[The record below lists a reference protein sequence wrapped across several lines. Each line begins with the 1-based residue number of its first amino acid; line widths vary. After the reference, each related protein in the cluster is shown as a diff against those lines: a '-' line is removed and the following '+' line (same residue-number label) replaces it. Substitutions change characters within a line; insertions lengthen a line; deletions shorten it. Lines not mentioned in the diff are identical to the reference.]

1 MTKEATADQQPSQPV
16 AVLSSEELGPRCRS
30 ETGDVMLCANA
41 ACGWLGRCVTAEP
54 MEPGEERDCQH
65 GQLARACDRC
75 ADAREIAELRA
86 ALLDARDCR
95 TCRNFTTR
103 SGGCVSVLRC
113 VDGSG
118 YKRQGRFQYWEAAP
132 VEPAP
137 F

>member
-1 MTKEATADQQPSQPV
+1 MTTMNNEDPADPSVHEQHQAPM
-16 AVLSSEELGPRCRS
+16 PCPF
-30 ETGDVMLCANA
+30 
-41 ACGWLGRCVTAEP
+41 CG
-54 MEPGEERDCQH
+54 H

-132 VEPAP
+132 AKPAP

>member
-1 MTKEATADQQPSQPV
+1 MGKETDAGCGSVAAPV
-16 AVLSSEELGPRCRS
+16 ERHVRPHGCACDFRTYMV
-30 ETGDVMLCANA
+30 GDGCA
-41 ACGWLGRCVTAEP
+41 ACDPEKALEFL
-54 MEPGEERDCQH
+54 RDTVDDQ
-65 GQLARACDRC
+65 ADEIDR
-75 ADAREIAELRA
+75 LRA

-118 YKRQGRFQYWEAAP
+118 YQRQGQFQYWEAAP
-132 VEPAP
+132 LDPAP

>member
-1 MTKEATADQQPSQPV
+1 MRDEV
-16 AVLSSEELGPRCRS
+16 AGPDGSALSEGLGPQCRS

-54 MEPGEERDCQH
+54 MEPGEERDCRH
-65 GQLARACDRC
+65 GQIARACDRC
-75 ADAREIAELRA
+75 ADAREIADLRA
-86 ALLDARDCR
+86 ALLGARDCR

-132 VEPAP
+132 AKPAP

>member
-1 MTKEATADQQPSQPV
+1 MAAMEDSMTTDATPAKVRLTDG
-16 AVLSSEELGPRCRS
+16 LGP
-30 ETGDVMLCANA
+30 D
-41 ACGWLGRCVTAEP
+41 P
-54 MEPGEERDCQH
+54 QRDCLH
-65 GQLARACDRC
+65 GQLASACDRC

-118 YKRQGRFQYWEAAP
+118 YKRQGRFHYWEAAP
-132 VEPAP
+132 LDPAP